1 MRSLAARVYARS
13 HLTGE
18 FRLRSGALSSEY
30 FDKYRF
36 EADPPLLREIAEQLA
51 ALVPPETDVLAGLE
65 LGGVP
70 LVTMLSQVTG
80 LPAAF
85 VRKRAK
91 EYGTC
96 KLAEGADVTR
106 RRLTVIEDVITS
118 GGQVI
123 ASCADL
129 HALGA
134 EVLRVLCVID
144 REQGGSQRLAA
155 EGLQLSALFTWSD
168 LASASS
174 GDGPN

>member
-1 MRSLAARVYARS
+1 MTSLAARVYARS

-36 EADPPLLREIAEQLA
+36 EADPSLLREIAECLA
-51 ALVPPETDVLAGLE
+51 PLVPPETDVLAGLE

-96 KLAEGADVTR
+96 RLAEGAEVAG
-106 RRLTVIEDVITS
+106 RRLTVVEDVITS

-129 HALGA
+129 RALGA
-134 EVLRVLCVID
+134 DVVGVLCVID
-144 REQGGSQRLAA
+144 REQGGNERLAA
-155 EGLQLSALFTWSD
+155 EGLRLSVLFTWSE
-168 LASASS
+168 LASAPS

>member
-1 MRSLAARVYARS
+1 MKSLAARVYACA

-18 FRLRSGALSSEY
+18 FLLRSGATSTEY
-30 FDKYRF
+30 FDKYLF
-36 EADPPLLREIAEQLA
+36 EADPTLLREIAEQLA
-51 ALVPPETDVLAGLE
+51 PLVPANTETLAGLE

-91 EYGTC
+91 EYGTR
-96 KLAEGADVTR
+96 KLAEGAGVTG
-106 RRLTVIEDVITS
+106 RRLAVVEDVITS

-129 HALGA
+129 RALGA
-134 EVLRVLCVID
+134 NVLKVLCVID
-144 REQGGSQRLAA
+144 RGQGGRERLAA
-155 EGLQLSALFTWSD
+155 EGLALSALYTWAELTAAY
-168 LASASS
+168 LATT
-174 GDGPN
+174 